1 MFVFEKRQ
9 PLPKSWWNFVWLGIA
24 ATSWRLSVWKI
35 SRSYW
40 KRQRWKGS
48 ESRPQIWFERW
59 KRQRNQRPV
68 FFRLRHGTRHVST
81 TVSNCIH
88 RMLHVFV
95 YYCCILDR
103 YRALQIIYSYSI
115 PQFMVEWHGINKH
128 YNSTVDE
135 LTFAD
140 VVSTCVMSF
149 WDAENRGS
157 CNWKIWSQGFIL
169 PSRPQKLQQIVGPNF
184 PSFNFVCIFFV
195 VAVWCTLP
203 GFKYV
208 ISEGG
213 VESIG
218 KQTIQLFHTHA
229 PDCAGTSLRISL
241 GNMEQLGLS
250 CNIQTWWG
258 AISCVRHVVFP
269 LKVLILDQAPRTKL
283 YLNARAFP
291 SVQRSGVQRLRS
303 VAILA
308 GSGGQQSH

>member
-1 MFVFEKRQ
+1 MVEFCLVRYRSDFLETFRLEDLKELLEEATLEGIRIKAADLIREMEEAEEPKAGFCFAFAMELAMF
-9 PLPKSWWNFVWLGIA
+9 
-24 ATSWRLSVWKI
+24 
-35 SRSYW
+35 
-40 KRQRWKGS
+40 
-48 ESRPQIWFERW
+48 RPQ
-59 KRQRNQRPV
+59 
-68 FFRLRHGTRHVST
+68 FR
-81 TVSNCIH
+81 I
-88 RMLHVFV
+88 V
-95 YYCCILDR
+95 YTECCMYLYIIAVYWIDT